1 MKINRFLLIFFFITT
16 GISFA
21 QRENMTMTDVITLN
35 ATSYLS
41 ENQKLTVPNGK
52 TWVINGYGNWYI
64 VAKLKGGSTFEGA
77 SGTSRIGSNDPFFYT
92 EGMELY
98 FGEGQDTDRDA
109 ALIQILVY
117 DTAFD
122 GTLAIEESTL
132 PKENLMVYPNPT
144 DSRLTI
150 NSDKIFKVEVYDLN
164 GRKMFE
170 TDRSSI
176 DFSQLKMGIYLV
188 NLYDDNDRIVSTYKV
203 IKN

>member
-1 MKINRFLLIFFFITT
+1 MKSNRFLLILFCITT
-16 GISFA
+16 WISFA

-35 ATSYLS
+35 ATTYNS
-41 ENQKLTVPNGK
+41 EGNTLIVPNGK
-52 TWVINGYGNWYI
+52 SWVINGFGKWYI
-64 VAKLKGGSTFEGA
+64 LAKIKGGSTFEGA
-77 SGTSRIGSNDPFFYT
+77 SNTSGIGSNDPLFYT

-98 FGEGQDTDRDA
+98 FADGDDTETGFT
-109 ALIQILVY
+109 LIQILVY

-132 PKENLMVYPNPT
+132 PKENLIVYPNPT

-150 NSDKIFKVEVYDLN
+150 DSDKIFKVEVYDLN

>member
-1 MKINRFLLIFFFITT
+1 MKKNRLLLIFFFIITW
-16 GISFA
+16 ISFA

-35 ATSYLS
+35 ATNYNS
-41 ENQKLTVPNGK
+41 ESQTLTVPNGK
-52 TWVINGYGNWYI
+52 TWVINGSGKWYI
-64 VAKLKGGSTFEGA
+64 AVKVKGGNTFEGA
-77 SGTSRIGSNDPFFYT
+77 GATSRIGNDDPFFFT

-98 FGEGQDTDRDA
+98 FGEGGDTNA
-109 ALIQILVY
+109 GFTLIQILVY
-117 DTAFD
+117 DIAFD
-122 GTLAIEESTL
+122 GTLAIEESTM

-150 NSDKIFKVEVYDLN
+150 NSDKIFKVEVYDLY

-188 NLYDDNDRIVSTYKV
+188 NLYDNNDRIVSTYKV

>member
-1 MKINRFLLIFFFITT
+1 MKSNRFLLILFCITT
-16 GISFA
+16 WISFA

-35 ATSYLS
+35 ATTYNS
-41 ENQKLTVPNGK
+41 EGNTLIVPNGK
-52 TWVINGYGNWYI
+52 SWVINGFGKWYI
-64 VAKLKGGSTFEGA
+64 LAKIKGGSTFEGA
-77 SGTSRIGSNDPFFYT
+77 SNTSGIGSNDPFFYT

-98 FGEGQDTDRDA
+98 FADGDDTETGFT
-109 ALIQILVY
+109 LIQILVY

-132 PKENLMVYPNPT
+132 PKENLIVYPNPT